1 MPVGNAVSVGVG
13 KLGSSALQ
21 AAVHSWSEVLVK
33 VGRIVGIVL
42 LVLLVL
48 YLLLFHAANPVLVG
62 LPWLSVLIPPVPVS
76 YIVVLALLI
85 GFLIGWLPTRL
96 LAWRRGREVKR
107 LEKRLAEL
115 EPPVVAAPAAGA
127 LQQSEYPVIPDRAA
141 QHDPYSAASGT
152 YDGSYDTT
160 EDEAG

>member
-1 MPVGNAVSVGVG
+1 MSGVG
-13 KLGSSALQ
+13 RLGEPARR
-21 AAVHSWSEVLVK
+21 AAVDSASEVYVK

-62 LPWLSVLIPPVPVS
+62 LPWLSVLIPPLPVS
-76 YIVVLALLI
+76 YVVVLALLV

-96 LAWRRGREVKR
+96 LAWRRGRDIKR
-107 LEKRLAEL
+107 LEKRVAEL
-115 EPPVVAAPAAGA
+115 EPVTAPVVTAGEY
-127 LQQSEYPVIPDRAA
+127 QRSEYPVIPDRAA
-141 QHDPYSAASGT
+141 QHDPYTAASGT
-152 YDGSYDTT
+152 YDGSYDVN

>member
-1 MPVGNAVSVGVG
+1 M
-13 KLGSSALQ
+13 
-21 AAVHSWSEVLVK
+21 K

-48 YLLLFHAANPVLVG
+48 YLLLFHTANPVLVG
-62 LPWLSVLIPPVPVS
+62 LPWLSVFIPPLPVS
-76 YIVVLALLI
+76 YIVVLALI
-85 GFLIGWLPTRL
+85 VGFLSGWLPSRL

-115 EPPVVAAPAAGA
+115 TPAPSVPAAGVTYQDPA
-127 LQQSEYPVIPDRAA
+127 YPVIPDRAA
-141 QHDPYSAASGT
+141 QHDPYAAASGT
-152 YDGSYDTT
+152 YDGSYDAA

>member
-1 MPVGNAVSVGVG
+1 M
-13 KLGSSALQ
+13 
-21 AAVHSWSEVLVK
+21 K

-42 LVLLVL
+42 LVLLIL

-76 YIVVLALLI
+76 YVVVLGLVV
-85 GFLIGWLPTRL
+85 GFLAGWLPTRL

-115 EPPVVAAPAAGA
+115 EPPPTVATTQTPYQPG
-127 LQQSEYPVIPDRAA
+127 EYPVIPDRTT

-152 YDGSYDTT
+152 YDGSYDEH
-160 EDEAG
+160 ED

>member
-1 MPVGNAVSVGVG
+1 M
-13 KLGSSALQ
+13 
-21 AAVHSWSEVLVK
+21 K

-76 YIVVLALLI
+76 YVVVLALLV
-85 GFLIGWLPTRL
+85 GFLAGWLPTRL

-107 LEKRLAEL
+107 LEKRLTEL
-115 EPPVVAAPAAGA
+115 EPPTVASVPQAPYQHG
-127 LQQSEYPVIPDRAA
+127 EYPVIPDRAA

-152 YDGSYDTT
+152 YDGSYD
-160 EDEAG
+160 EHEG

>member
-1 MPVGNAVSVGVG
+1 M
-13 KLGSSALQ
+13 
-21 AAVHSWSEVLVK
+21 K

-62 LPWLSVLIPPVPVS
+62 LPWLSVVIPPVPVS
-76 YIVVLALLI
+76 YIVVLALLV
-85 GFLIGWLPTRL
+85 GFVIGWLPTRL
-96 LAWRRGREVKR
+96 LAWRRGRDVKR

-115 EPPVVAAPAAGA
+115 QPQYAPVVEGA
-127 LQQSEYPVIPDRAA
+127 TYQDPEYPIIPDRVA
-141 QHDPYSAASGT
+141 QPDPYTAASGA
-152 YDGSYDTT
+152 YDEDLDGA